1 MSVLHERLQANLR
14 TMVQTSVC
22 IALVCCA
29 SHAQQPGCTSITARD
44 VFTEFEA
51 MASPL
56 AEIDS
61 ELDVV
66 VTPRPFGQGGLSEA
80 CMAFAMPTLQTSLAV
95 SAVQTSSIS
104 LISPRA
110 RYRFVPMDGYAMG
123 LGARLD
129 WMLIRGFEN
138 TISFSADICAS
149 MRITEWTLAMG
160 LENAI
165 SLASG
170 RGPILR
176 MGLAR
181 TIDSSDMMM
190 DLVIPWNRPA
200 SLRLAVNLPLA
211 ERFRTRIAVATG
223 PIAIAWAVRCGVS
236 ATTDLAFD
244 IRHVDPLGMHTALTI
259 AVAMP

>member
-1 MSVLHERLQANLR
+1 
-14 TMVQTSVC
+14 MVQTSVC
-22 IALVCCA
+22 LALVCYA
-29 SHAQQPGCTSITARD
+29 SHAQQPGYTSVTARD

-56 AEIDS
+56 AEIAS
-61 ELDVV
+61 ELDVI
-66 VTPRPFGQGGLSEA
+66 VTPRPFGRSGLSEA
-80 CMAFAMPTLQTSLAV
+80 CMAFSMPTLQTSLAV
-95 SAVQTSSIS
+95 SALQTSSIS
-104 LISPRA
+104 LISPRV

-129 WMLIRGFEN
+129 WMLVRGFEN
-138 TISFSADICAS
+138 TISFNADICAS
-149 MRITEWTLAMG
+149 MRIVEWTLAMG

-181 TIDSSDMMM
+181 TIDSSDVMM
-190 DLVIPWNRPA
+190 DLIVRWDRPA

-211 ERFRTRIAVATG
+211 ERFRTRLALATS
-223 PIAIAWAVRCGVS
+223 PVTNAWALRCVVS
-236 ATTDLAFD
+236 STTDVAFD
-244 IRHVDPLGMHTALTI
+244 VRHVDPLGMHTALTI